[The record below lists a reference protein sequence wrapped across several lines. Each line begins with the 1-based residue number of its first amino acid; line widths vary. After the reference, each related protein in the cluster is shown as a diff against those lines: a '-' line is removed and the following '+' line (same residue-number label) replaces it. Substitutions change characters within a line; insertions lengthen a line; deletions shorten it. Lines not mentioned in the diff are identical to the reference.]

1 MSHKNASIIGNNYG
15 RIICGNK
22 KNKNIHM
29 KNKLTV
35 IALAALVFASC
46 SKDDNDTPTGNLAE
60 TEAAV
65 TSNFGTNVALAT
77 YTDLA
82 ASAAALNTAVNDFVA
97 DQTDEK
103 LATCKQ
109 AWKDLRVIW
118 ETSEGFLFGPVEDNE
133 YDPKMDTWP
142 TDYSE
147 MNTLLADEAGHALD
161 LADIQTLDYSLRGF
175 HPIEYMLWGKSSDK
189 TAAQFTAREIK
200 YLTSLSA
207 DVEDLCSELH
217 ADWTGGYTDKVTSAG
232 NGSSA
237 FATYYEFFTALN
249 DGMIGICNEVGH
261 SDENTG
267 KIYEPFIAK
276 DSNIVE
282 SPYSENSM
290 VDFKNNIQGAYNVY
304 LGKYKTQGTGL
315 TDIVSS
321 MNKDLDNQIKQKFE
335 NAISAFSTVDV
346 SFELA
351 IFNERTQLQ
360 GVMDAIGEV
369 RDILEE
375 QLQPFLLANIKN

>member
-1 MSHKNASIIGNNYG
+1 
-15 RIICGNK
+15 
-22 KNKNIHM
+22 M
-29 KNKLTV
+29 KNKLAV
-35 IALAALVFASC
+35 IALAALVFAGC
-46 SKDDNDTPTGNLAE
+46 SKDDNDNAPTDNLGE

-65 TSNFGTNVALAT
+65 AGNFGTNVALAT
-77 YTDLA
+77 YADLTT
-82 ASAAALNTAVNDFVA
+82 SATALNTAVNAFVA
-97 DQTDEK
+97 DKSDAN

-147 MNTLLADEAGHALD
+147 MNVLLADEANHPLD
-161 LADIQTLDYSLRGF
+161 LADIQSLDYTLRGF
-175 HPIEYMLWGKSSDK
+175 HPIEYMLWGVNSNK
-189 TAAQFTAREIK
+189 TAAEFTNREIK

-207 DVEDLCSELH
+207 DVEDLCGALH
-217 ADWTGGYTDKVTSAG
+217 AEWTGGYTDKVTSAG

-237 FATYYEFFTALN
+237 FSTYYEFFTALN

-261 SDENTG
+261 SDEDEG
-267 KIYEPFIAK
+267 KIFVPFIQN
-276 DSNIVE
+276 DSNKVE

-304 LGKYKTQGTGL
+304 LGKYKTKGIGL

-321 MNKDLDNQIKQKFE
+321 MNKNLDNQIKQKFE
-335 NAISAFSTVDV
+335 NAINAFSTVNG

-351 IFNERTQLQ
+351 IFEQRVQLQ
-360 GVMDAIGEV
+360 GLMDAIGEV
-369 RDILEE
+369 RDVLEE
-375 QLQPFLLANIKN
+375 ELQPFLLANIKN